1 MPGGGRGGSG
11 GSGNALVGLI
21 GMLTG
26 SGLVDRTYSWIGTGE
41 NQVVS
46 DARRSPPAAPCARR
60 EPGAPGPATT
70 RVGAPS
76 HRQSTPA
83 ARRSVPLG

>member
-46 DARRSPPAAPCARR
+46 DARRSPRPRRAPAVNREPRGRPPRASAPRLTDRAPRPPAAP
-60 EPGAPGPATT
+60 
-70 RVGAPS
+70 S
-76 HRQSTPA
+76 
-83 ARRSVPLG
+83 L